1 MTVEMISQP
10 CEHLVC
16 GLSVVLAVNWSQPY
30 LNSLKSHVRELNLI
44 KKLYVTSKGD
54 AQCQMFLDVVTV
66 ELSSGKRKFRDIKL
80 SELICS

>member
-1 MTVEMISQP
+1 MISQP

-16 GLSVVLAVNWSQPY
+16 GLSVVLTVNWSQPY

-66 ELSSGKRKFRDIKL
+66 ELSS
-80 SELICS
+80 